1 MQIKLDSVVK
11 SGIKTRFAS
20 NKKRGCLLV
29 LSATWSVVSLVGIL
43 GGTLSRASWVVIDC
57 SDLWHYEMGADD

>member
-43 GGTLSRASWVVIDC
+43 GGTIVSGML
-57 SDLWHYEMGADD
+57 GDDRLFQFAT